1 MFGLCPPIVLDTHDA
16 DTRLKTS
23 IKDSDSILPL
33 LQKETSMMTKV
44 IIAQVFAYFDEN
56 DVSQKQQLEELGIP
70 AWKIYD
76 AKRKYALKQ
85 ERDN

>member
-1 MFGLCPPIVLDTHDA
+1 
-16 DTRLKTS
+16 
-23 IKDSDSILPL
+23 
-33 LQKETSMMTKV
+33 MMTKV

-76 AKRKYALKQ
+76 AKRKYAMKQ